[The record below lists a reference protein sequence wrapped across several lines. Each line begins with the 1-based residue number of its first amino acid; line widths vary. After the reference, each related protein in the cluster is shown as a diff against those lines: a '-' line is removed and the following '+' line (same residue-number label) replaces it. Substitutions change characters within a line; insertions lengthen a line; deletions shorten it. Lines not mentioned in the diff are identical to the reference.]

1 MSLRVRASQCRRLSV
16 AAHSATPRS
25 MNVSKDPFSADDA
38 PVAPETSRG
47 LLRARFFDQRGIS
60 LRLFALRDLPL
71 DIVETIE
78 RDVRALLVRE
88 NDLLELVN
96 LSARHGVSLETLRE
110 AREAGKCLACA
121 YAEVRRRARASQIDA
136 RGDANAPETPPER
149 SRARDESS
157 WTNAGG
163 VVLGQA
169 VLEREPRHGRSGR
182 ARGEV
187 D

>member
-96 LSARHGVSLETLRE
+96 ISARYGVSLETLRE
-110 AREAGKCLACA
+110 AREGGKSEAGLALACA
-121 YAEVRRRARASQIDA
+121 YAEVRRRRDSQIDA

-157 WTNAGG
+157 
-163 VVLGQA
+163 
-169 VLEREPRHGRSGR
+169 
-182 ARGEV
+182 
-187 D
+187 